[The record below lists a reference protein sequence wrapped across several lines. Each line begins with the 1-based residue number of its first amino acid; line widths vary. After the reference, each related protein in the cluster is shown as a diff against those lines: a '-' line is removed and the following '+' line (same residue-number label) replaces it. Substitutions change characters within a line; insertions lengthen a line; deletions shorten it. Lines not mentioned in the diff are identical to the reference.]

1 MICFLFC
8 SGSESCLIKRKRL
21 FFLEKSLLLQY
32 IEFCNSLRMS
42 IQEDFIMWD
51 KQIAI
56 DQVRTILLK
65 GKIFFGVGAI
75 NSFETIAA
83 ELKSEGIE
91 KFLIVTGK
99 NSYISSGAW
108 EIIEAVLHSKGLKF
122 SLFDG
127 VTPNPTVEQVDTAVE
142 MGRSIGAQAV
152 IGIGGGSAID
162 AAKSAAIMMKY
173 PQYKCADLYEYN
185 FTPAEALPVIA
196 VNLTH
201 GTGTECNRFAV
212 VSIPE
217 KNYKPAIAYDLI
229 YPRYAIDDP
238 ALMTGLSEAQTR
250 YVSIDAMNHVI
261 EAATSRSANALSI
274 QLASETIRLVSEYLP
289 LAEKDPKD
297 LKARYFL
304 AYAALIAGWAFDNG
318 LLHYTHALE
327 HPLSAVKPKLA
338 HGLGLA
344 MLLPAVVENIWPE
357 CGPLLAELFAP
368 FAPGLD
374 GSPKGAAKAAHAV
387 QKFLAAHGVT
397 EKLSDLGFTEDDV
410 PVLTELAMNTPSLG
424 GLLEQ
429 APTFA
434 DRVAINAIYLNSMNM
449 NP

>member
-1 MICFLFC
+1 
-8 SGSESCLIKRKRL
+8 
-21 FFLEKSLLLQY
+21 
-32 IEFCNSLRMS
+32 
-42 IQEDFIMWD
+42 MWD

-56 DQVRTILLK
+56 DQVRAISLR
-65 GKIFFGVGAI
+65 GKIYFGVGAI
-75 NSFETIAA
+75 TYIEEIIS
-83 ELKSEGIE
+83 ELQKEGVE
-91 KFLIVTGK
+91 KLLVVTGK
-99 NSYISSGAW
+99 NAYISCGAW
-108 EIIEAVLHSKGLKF
+108 EVIESVLLSKGVKF
-122 SLFDG
+122 AVYSG
-127 VTPNPTVEQVDTAVE
+127 VTPNPTAEQVDAAVQL
-142 MGRSIGAQAV
+142 GVSVGAQAV

-162 AAKSAAIMMKY
+162 AAKSAAVMLKY
-173 PQYKCADLYEYN
+173 PEKKCADLYEYT
-185 FTPAEALPVIA
+185 FTPTEALPIVA

-238 ALMTGLSEAQTR
+238 ALMTGLSLAQTR

-261 EAATSRSANALSI
+261 EAATSRSANPLSI
-274 QLASETIRLVSEYLP
+274 QLAAETIRLVTEYLP

-327 HPLSAVKPKLA
+327 HPLSAVKSDLA

-344 MLLPAVVENIWPE
+344 MLLPAVVENIWQE
-357 CGPLLAELFAP
+357 SGPVLAQLFAP

-374 GSPKGAAKAAHAV
+374 GSPKGAAKAVHAV
-387 QKFLAAHGVT
+387 QKFLVAHGVS

-424 GLLEQ
+424 GLLDQ
-429 APTFA
+429 APTYA
-434 DRVAINAIYLNSMNM
+434 DRVAVSAIYLNSMTM

>member
-1 MICFLFC
+1 
-8 SGSESCLIKRKRL
+8 
-21 FFLEKSLLLQY
+21 
-32 IEFCNSLRMS
+32 
-42 IQEDFIMWD
+42 MWD
-51 KQIAI
+51 KEIAI
-56 DQVRTILLK
+56 DQVRAITLK

-75 NSFETIAA
+75 TRIEEIVN
-83 ELKSEGIE
+83 ELKAEGVE
-91 KFLIVTGK
+91 SFLVVTGK
-99 NSYISSGAW
+99 NAYISSGAW
-108 EIIEAVLHSKGLKF
+108 EVIESVMLSKGVKF
-122 SLFDG
+122 AVYSG

-142 MGRSIGAQAV
+142 VGRSINASAV

-162 AAKSAAIMMKY
+162 AAKSAAIMLKY
-173 PQYKCADLYEYN
+173 PERKCADLYEYA
-185 FTPAEALPVIA
+185 FTPAEALPVVA

-217 KNYKPAIAYDLI
+217 KNYKPAIAYELI

-261 EAATSRSANALSI
+261 EAATSRSANSLSI
-274 QLASETIRLVSEYLP
+274 QLAAETIRLVTEYLP
-289 LAEKDPKD
+289 LAEKNPKD
-297 LKARYFL
+297 LRARYFL

-327 HPLSAVKPKLA
+327 HPLSAVQPKLA

-357 CGPLLAELFAP
+357 SGPILAQLFAP

-374 GSPKGAAKAAHAV
+374 GSPKGAAKGARAV
-387 QKFLAAHGVT
+387 QKFLVTHGVS
-397 EKLSDLGFTEDDV
+397 EKLSDLGFTEDDI
-410 PVLTELAMNTPSLG
+410 PVLTELAVTTPSLG

-434 DRVAINAIYLNSMNM
+434 DRVAINAIYLNSMTM

>member
-1 MICFLFC
+1 
-8 SGSESCLIKRKRL
+8 
-21 FFLEKSLLLQY
+21 
-32 IEFCNSLRMS
+32 
-42 IQEDFIMWD
+42 MWD
-51 KQIAI
+51 KEIAI
-56 DQVRTILLK
+56 DQVRAITLK

-75 NSFETIAA
+75 TRIEEIVN
-83 ELKSEGIE
+83 ELKAEGVE
-91 KFLIVTGK
+91 SFLVVTGK
-99 NSYISSGAW
+99 NAYISSGAW
-108 EIIEAVLHSKGLKF
+108 EVIESVMLSKGVKF
-122 SLFDG
+122 AVYSG
-127 VTPNPTVEQVDTAVE
+127 VTPNPTAEQVDTAVE
-142 MGRSIGAQAV
+142 VGRSINASAV

-162 AAKSAAIMMKY
+162 AAKSAAIMLKY
-173 PQYKCADLYEYN
+173 PERKCADLYEYA
-185 FTPAEALPVIA
+185 FTPAEALPVVA

-217 KNYKPAIAYDLI
+217 KNYKPAIAYELI

-261 EAATSRSANALSI
+261 EAATSRSANPLSI
-274 QLASETIRLVSEYLP
+274 QLAAETIRLVTEYLP

-327 HPLSAVKPKLA
+327 HPLSAVQPKLA

-357 CGPLLAELFAP
+357 SGPILAQLFAP

-374 GSPKGAAKAAHAV
+374 GSPKGAAKGARAV
-387 QKFLAAHGVT
+387 QKFLVTHGVS
-397 EKLSDLGFTEDDV
+397 EKLSDLGFTEDDI
-410 PVLTELAMNTPSLG
+410 PVLTELAVSTPSLG

-434 DRVAINAIYLNSMNM
+434 DRVAINAIYLNSMTM

>member
-1 MICFLFC
+1 
-8 SGSESCLIKRKRL
+8 
-21 FFLEKSLLLQY
+21 
-32 IEFCNSLRMS
+32 
-42 IQEDFIMWD
+42 MWD

-56 DQVRTILLK
+56 DQVRAISLR
-65 GKIFFGVGAI
+65 GKIYFGVGAI
-75 NSFETIAA
+75 TYIEEIIG
-83 ELKSEGIE
+83 ELQKEGVE
-91 KFLIVTGK
+91 KLLVVTGK
-99 NSYISSGAW
+99 NAYISCGAW
-108 EIIEAVLHSKGLKF
+108 EVIESVLLSKGVKF
-122 SLFDG
+122 AVYSG
-127 VTPNPTVEQVDTAVE
+127 VTPNPTAEQVDAAVQL
-142 MGRSIGAQAV
+142 GVSVGAQAV

-162 AAKSAAIMMKY
+162 AAKSAAVMLKY
-173 PQYKCADLYEYN
+173 PEKKCADLYEYT
-185 FTPAEALPVIA
+185 FTPTEALPIVA

-238 ALMTGLSEAQTR
+238 ALMTGLSLAQTR

-261 EAATSRSANALSI
+261 EAATSRSANTLSI
-274 QLASETIRLVSEYLP
+274 QLAAETIRLVTEYLP

-304 AYAALIAGWAFDNG
+304 AYAAMIAGWAFDNG

-327 HPLSAVKPKLA
+327 HPLSAVKSDLA

-344 MLLPAVVENIWPE
+344 MLLPAVVENIWQE
-357 CGPLLAELFAP
+357 SGPLLAQLFAP

-387 QKFLAAHGVT
+387 QKFLVAHGVS

-424 GLLEQ
+424 GLLDQ

-434 DRVAINAIYLNSMNM
+434 DRVAVSAIYLNSMTM

>member
-1 MICFLFC
+1 
-8 SGSESCLIKRKRL
+8 
-21 FFLEKSLLLQY
+21 
-32 IEFCNSLRMS
+32 
-42 IQEDFIMWD
+42 MWD

-56 DQVRTILLK
+56 DQVRAISLR
-65 GKIFFGVGAI
+65 GKIYFGVGAI
-75 NSFETIAA
+75 TYIEEIIS
-83 ELKSEGIE
+83 ELQKEGVE
-91 KFLIVTGK
+91 KLLVVTGK
-99 NSYISSGAW
+99 NAYISCGAW
-108 EIIEAVLHSKGLKF
+108 EVIESVLLSKGVKF
-122 SLFDG
+122 AVYSG
-127 VTPNPTVEQVDTAVE
+127 VTPNPTADQVDAAVQL
-142 MGRSIGAQAV
+142 GVSVGAQAV

-162 AAKSAAIMMKY
+162 AAKSAAVMLKY
-173 PQYKCADLYEYN
+173 PEKKCADLYEYT
-185 FTPAEALPVIA
+185 FTPTEALPIVA

-238 ALMTGLSEAQTR
+238 ALMTGLSLAQTR

-261 EAATSRSANALSI
+261 EAATSRSANTLSI
-274 QLASETIRLVSEYLP
+274 QLAAETIRLVTEYLP

-304 AYAALIAGWAFDNG
+304 AYAAMIAGWAFDNG

-327 HPLSAVKPKLA
+327 HPLSAVKSDLA

-344 MLLPAVVENIWPE
+344 MLLPAVVENIWQE
-357 CGPLLAELFAP
+357 SGPLLAQLFAP

-387 QKFLAAHGVT
+387 QKFLVAHGVS

-424 GLLEQ
+424 GLLDQ

-434 DRVAINAIYLNSMNM
+434 DRVAVSAIYLNSMTM

>member
-1 MICFLFC
+1 
-8 SGSESCLIKRKRL
+8 
-21 FFLEKSLLLQY
+21 
-32 IEFCNSLRMS
+32 
-42 IQEDFIMWD
+42 MWD

-56 DQVRTILLK
+56 DQVRAISLR
-65 GKIFFGVGAI
+65 GKIYFGVGAI
-75 NSFETIAA
+75 TYIEEIIS
-83 ELKSEGIE
+83 ELQKEGVE
-91 KFLIVTGK
+91 KLLVVTGK
-99 NSYISSGAW
+99 NAYISCGAW
-108 EIIEAVLHSKGLKF
+108 EVIESVLLSKGVKF
-122 SLFDG
+122 AVYSG
-127 VTPNPTVEQVDTAVE
+127 VTPNPTAEQVDTAVQL
-142 MGRSIGAQAV
+142 GVSVGAQAV

-162 AAKSAAIMMKY
+162 AAKSAAVMLKY
-173 PQYKCADLYEYN
+173 PEKKCADLYEYT
-185 FTPAEALPVIA
+185 FTPTEALPIVA

-238 ALMTGLSEAQTR
+238 ALMTGLSLAQTR

-261 EAATSRSANALSI
+261 EAATSRSANPLSI
-274 QLASETIRLVSEYLP
+274 QLAAETIRLVTEYLP

-327 HPLSAVKPKLA
+327 HPLSAVKSDLA

-344 MLLPAVVENIWPE
+344 MLLPAVVENIWQE
-357 CGPLLAELFAP
+357 SGPVLAQLFAP

-387 QKFLAAHGVT
+387 QKFLVAHGVS

-424 GLLEQ
+424 GLLDQ
-429 APTFA
+429 APTYA
-434 DRVAINAIYLNSMNM
+434 DRVAVSAIYLNSMTM

>member
-1 MICFLFC
+1 
-8 SGSESCLIKRKRL
+8 
-21 FFLEKSLLLQY
+21 
-32 IEFCNSLRMS
+32 
-42 IQEDFIMWD
+42 MWD

-56 DQVRTILLK
+56 DQVRAISLR
-65 GKIFFGVGAI
+65 GKIYFGVGAI
-75 NSFETIAA
+75 TYIEEIIG
-83 ELKSEGIE
+83 ELQKEGVE
-91 KFLIVTGK
+91 KLLVVTGK
-99 NSYISSGAW
+99 NAYISCGAW
-108 EIIEAVLHSKGLKF
+108 EIIESALLSKGVKF
-122 SLFDG
+122 AVYSG
-127 VTPNPTVEQVDTAVE
+127 VTPNPTAAQVDAAVQL
-142 MGRSIGAQAV
+142 GVSVGAQAV

-162 AAKSAAIMMKY
+162 AAKSAAVMLKY
-173 PQYKCADLYEYN
+173 PDKKCADLYEYT
-185 FTPAEALPVIA
+185 FTPTEALPIVA

-238 ALMTGLSEAQTR
+238 ALMTGLSLAQTR

-261 EAATSRSANALSI
+261 EAATSRSANTLSI
-274 QLASETIRLVSEYLP
+274 QLAAETIRLVTEYLP

-304 AYAALIAGWAFDNG
+304 AYAAMIAGWAFDNG

-327 HPLSAVKPKLA
+327 HPLSAVKSDLA

-344 MLLPAVVENIWPE
+344 MLLPAVVENIWQE
-357 CGPLLAELFAP
+357 SGPLLAQLFAP

-387 QKFLAAHGVT
+387 QKFLVAHGVS

-424 GLLEQ
+424 GLLDQ

-434 DRVAINAIYLNSMNM
+434 DRVAISAIYLNSMTM

>member
-1 MICFLFC
+1 
-8 SGSESCLIKRKRL
+8 
-21 FFLEKSLLLQY
+21 
-32 IEFCNSLRMS
+32 
-42 IQEDFIMWD
+42 MWD

-56 DQVRTILLK
+56 DQVRAISLR
-65 GKIFFGVGAI
+65 GKIYFGVGAI
-75 NSFETIAA
+75 TYIEEIIS
-83 ELKSEGIE
+83 ELQKEGVE
-91 KFLIVTGK
+91 KLLVVTGK
-99 NSYISSGAW
+99 NAYISCGAW
-108 EIIEAVLHSKGLKF
+108 EVIESVLLSKGVKF
-122 SLFDG
+122 AVYSG
-127 VTPNPTVEQVDTAVE
+127 VTPNPTADQVDAAVQL
-142 MGRSIGAQAV
+142 GVSVGAQAV

-162 AAKSAAIMMKY
+162 AAKSAAVMLKY
-173 PQYKCADLYEYN
+173 PEKKCADLYEYT
-185 FTPAEALPVIA
+185 FTPTEALPIVA

-238 ALMTGLSEAQTR
+238 ALMTGLSLAQTR

-261 EAATSRSANALSI
+261 EAATSRSANTLSI
-274 QLASETIRLVSEYLP
+274 QLAAETIRLVTEYLP

-327 HPLSAVKPKLA
+327 HPLSAVKSDLA

-344 MLLPAVVENIWPE
+344 MLLPAVVENIWQE
-357 CGPLLAELFAP
+357 SGPVLAQLFAP

-387 QKFLAAHGVT
+387 QKFLVAHGVS

-424 GLLEQ
+424 GLLDQ
-429 APTFA
+429 APTYA
-434 DRVAINAIYLNSMNM
+434 DRVAVSAIYLNSMTM

>member
-1 MICFLFC
+1 
-8 SGSESCLIKRKRL
+8 
-21 FFLEKSLLLQY
+21 
-32 IEFCNSLRMS
+32 
-42 IQEDFIMWD
+42 MWD
-51 KQIAI
+51 KEIAI
-56 DQVRTILLK
+56 DQVRAITLK

-75 NSFETIAA
+75 TRIEEIVN
-83 ELKSEGIE
+83 ELKAEGVE
-91 KFLIVTGK
+91 SFLVVTGK
-99 NSYISSGAW
+99 NAYISSGAW
-108 EIIEAVLHSKGLKF
+108 EVIESVMLSKGVKF
-122 SLFDG
+122 AVYSG
-127 VTPNPTVEQVDTAVE
+127 VTPNPTAEQVDTAVE
-142 MGRSIGAQAV
+142 VGRSINASAV

-162 AAKSAAIMMKY
+162 AAKSAAVMLKY
-173 PQYKCADLYEYN
+173 PERKCADLYEYA
-185 FTPAEALPVIA
+185 FTPAEALPVVA

-217 KNYKPAIAYDLI
+217 KNYKPAIAYELI

-261 EAATSRSANALSI
+261 EAATSRSANPLSI
-274 QLASETIRLVSEYLP
+274 QLAAETIRLVTEYLP
-289 LAEKDPKD
+289 LAEKNPKD
-297 LKARYFL
+297 LRARYFL
-304 AYAALIAGWAFDNG
+304 AYAAMIAGWAFDNG

-327 HPLSAVKPKLA
+327 HPLSAVQPKLA

-357 CGPLLAELFAP
+357 SGPILAQLFAP

-374 GSPKGAAKAAHAV
+374 GSPKGAAKGARAV
-387 QKFLAAHGVT
+387 QKFLVTHGVS
-397 EKLSDLGFTEDDV
+397 EKLSDLGFTEDDI
-410 PVLTELAMNTPSLG
+410 PVLTELAVTTPSLG

-434 DRVAINAIYLNSMNM
+434 DRVAINAIYLNSMTM

>member
-1 MICFLFC
+1 
-8 SGSESCLIKRKRL
+8 
-21 FFLEKSLLLQY
+21 
-32 IEFCNSLRMS
+32 
-42 IQEDFIMWD
+42 MWD
-51 KQIAI
+51 KQIDI
-56 DQVRTILLK
+56 TQVRAITFK

-75 NSFETIAA
+75 NSFETIAD
-83 ELKSEGIE
+83 ELKNQGIE
-91 KFLIVTGK
+91 RFLIVTGK
-99 NSYISSGAW
+99 NAYISSGAW
-108 EIIEAVLHSKGLKF
+108 EVIESVLLSKGLKF
-122 SLFDG
+122 TLYDG
-127 VTPNPTVEQVDTAVE
+127 VMPNPTVEQVDTAVA
-142 MGRSIGAQAV
+142 MGRSIDAQAV

-173 PQYKCADLYEYN
+173 PELKCTDLYEYK
-185 FTPAEALPVIA
+185 FTPEAALPVIA

-212 VSIPE
+212 VSVPE

-238 ALMTGLSEAQTR
+238 ALMTGLSESQTR

-274 QLASETIRLVSEYLP
+274 QLASETIRLVTEYLP

>member
-1 MICFLFC
+1 
-8 SGSESCLIKRKRL
+8 
-21 FFLEKSLLLQY
+21 
-32 IEFCNSLRMS
+32 
-42 IQEDFIMWD
+42 MWD
-51 KQIAI
+51 KEIAI
-56 DQVRTILLK
+56 DQVRAITLK

-75 NSFETIAA
+75 TRIEEIVN
-83 ELKSEGIE
+83 ELKAEGVE
-91 KFLIVTGK
+91 SFLVVTGK
-99 NSYISSGAW
+99 NAYISSGAW
-108 EIIEAVLHSKGLKF
+108 EVIESVMLSKGVKF
-122 SLFDG
+122 AVYSG
-127 VTPNPTVEQVDTAVE
+127 VTPNPTAEQVDTAVE
-142 MGRSIGAQAV
+142 VGRSINASAV

-162 AAKSAAIMMKY
+162 AAKSAAIMLKY
-173 PQYKCADLYEYN
+173 PERKCADLYEYA
-185 FTPAEALPVIA
+185 FTPAEALPVVA

-217 KNYKPAIAYDLI
+217 KNYKPAIAYELI

-261 EAATSRSANALSI
+261 EAATSRSANPLSI
-274 QLASETIRLVSEYLP
+274 QLAAETIRLVTEYLP
-289 LAEKDPKD
+289 LAEKNPKD
-297 LKARYFL
+297 LRARYFL

-327 HPLSAVKPKLA
+327 HPLSAVQPKLA

-357 CGPLLAELFAP
+357 SGPILAQLFAP

-374 GSPKGAAKAAHAV
+374 GSPKGAAKGARAV
-387 QKFLAAHGVT
+387 QKFLVTHGVS
-397 EKLSDLGFTEDDV
+397 EKLSDLGFTEDDI
-410 PVLTELAMNTPSLG
+410 PVLTELAVTTPSLG

-434 DRVAINAIYLNSMNM
+434 DRVAINAIYLNSMTM

>member
-1 MICFLFC
+1 
-8 SGSESCLIKRKRL
+8 
-21 FFLEKSLLLQY
+21 
-32 IEFCNSLRMS
+32 
-42 IQEDFIMWD
+42 MWD
-51 KQIAI
+51 REIAVNE
-56 DQVRTILLK
+56 VRTIAFR

-75 NSFETIAA
+75 TRIEEIVDEF
-83 ELKSEGIE
+83 KKEGIE
-91 KFLIVTGK
+91 RFLVVTGK
-99 NSYISSGAW
+99 NAYISSGAW
-108 EIIEAVLHSKGLKF
+108 EVVESCFLAKGVKFAVYSE
-122 SLFDG
+122 
-127 VTPNPTVEQVDTAVE
+127 VTPNPTDAQVDAAVKVA
-142 MGRSIGAQAV
+142 RSIDAQAV

-162 AAKSAAIMMKY
+162 AAKSAAIMAKY
-173 PQYKCADLYEYN
+173 PEESCAGLYEYT
-185 FTPAEALPVIA
+185 FTPTEALPVVAI
-196 VNLTH
+196 NLTH

-217 KNYKPAIAYDLI
+217 KNYKPAIAYDII
-229 YPRYAIDDP
+229 YPRFAIDDP

-250 YVSIDAMNHVI
+250 FVSIDAMNHVI
-261 EAATSRSANALSI
+261 EAATSRSANPLSI
-274 QLASETIRLVSEYLP
+274 QLAAETIRLVTEYLP
-289 LAEKDPKD
+289 LAEKDPRD
-297 LKARYFL
+297 LRARYFL

-327 HPLSAVKPKLA
+327 HPLSAVRPNLA

-357 CGPLLAELFAP
+357 SGPVLAQLFAP

-387 QKFLAAHGVT
+387 QKFLVSHGVS

-410 PVLTELAMNTPSLG
+410 PTLTELAMTTPSLG
-424 GLLEQ
+424 GLLDQ

-434 DRVAINAIYLNSMNM
+434 DRVAINANYLNSMTM

>member
-1 MICFLFC
+1 M
-8 SGSESCLIKRKRL
+8 EKR
-21 FFLEKSLLLQY
+21 EKSPLIFLKITL
-32 IEFCNSLRMS
+32 FSS
-42 IQEDFIMWD
+42 ILSVRKYTPPKNKGESIMWD
-51 KQIAI
+51 KQIDI
-56 DQVRTILLK
+56 TQVRAITFK

-75 NSFETIAA
+75 NSFETIAD
-83 ELKSEGIE
+83 ELKNQGIE
-91 KFLIVTGK
+91 RFLIVTGK
-99 NSYISSGAW
+99 NAYISSGAW
-108 EIIEAVLHSKGLKF
+108 EVMESVLLSKGLKF
-122 SLFDG
+122 TLYDG
-127 VTPNPTVEQVDTAVE
+127 VMPNPTVEQVDTAVA
-142 MGRSIGAQAV
+142 MGRSIDAQAV

-173 PQYKCADLYEYN
+173 PERKCTDLYEYK
-185 FTPAEALPVIA
+185 FTPEAALPVIA

-212 VSIPE
+212 VSVPE

-238 ALMTGLSEAQTR
+238 ALMTGLSESQTR

-274 QLASETIRLVSEYLP
+274 QLASETIRLVTEYLP
-289 LAEKDPKD
+289 LAEKDSKD
-297 LKARYFL
+297 LRARYFL

-344 MLLPAVVENIWPE
+344 MLLPAVVENIWGE

-374 GSPKGAAKAAHAV
+374 GSPKGAAKAGHAV

>member
-1 MICFLFC
+1 MKNFTYYVPTMVHFGTNQLKNLTKLAQ
-8 SGSESCLIKRKRL
+8 SGKNVLLVYGGGSIKRSGLYDRVVASL
-21 FFLEKSLLLQY
+21 QEAGIDFLEMGGVEPNPKLSMVR
-32 IEFCNSLRMS
+32 EG
-42 IQEDFIMWD
+42 
-51 KQIAI
+51 IALC
-56 DQVRTILLK
+56 RK
-65 GKIFFGVGAI
+65 
-75 NSFETIAA
+75 
-83 ELKSEGIE
+83 EGIE
-91 KFLIVTGK
+91 MIL
-99 NSYISSGAW
+99 
-108 EIIEAVLHSKGLKF
+108 AV
-122 SLFDG
+122 
-127 VTPNPTVEQVDTAVE
+127 
-142 MGRSIGAQAV
+142 
-152 IGIGGGSAID
+152 GGGSAID
-162 AAKSAAIMMKY
+162 AAKSAAVMLKY
-173 PQYKCADLYEYN
+173 PEKKCADLYEYT
-185 FTPAEALPVIA
+185 FTPTEALPIVA

-238 ALMTGLSEAQTR
+238 ALMTGLSLAQTR

-261 EAATSRSANALSI
+261 EAATSRSANTLSI
-274 QLASETIRLVSEYLP
+274 QLAAETIRLVTEYLP

-304 AYAALIAGWAFDNG
+304 AYAAMIAGWAFDNG

-327 HPLSAVKPKLA
+327 HPLSAVKSDLA

-344 MLLPAVVENIWPE
+344 MLLPAVVENIWQE
-357 CGPLLAELFAP
+357 SGPLLAQLFAP

-387 QKFLAAHGVT
+387 QKFLVAHGVS

-424 GLLEQ
+424 GLLDQ
-429 APTFA
+429 APTYA
-434 DRVAINAIYLNSMNM
+434 DRVAVSAIYLNSMTM

>member
-1 MICFLFC
+1 
-8 SGSESCLIKRKRL
+8 
-21 FFLEKSLLLQY
+21 
-32 IEFCNSLRMS
+32 
-42 IQEDFIMWD
+42 MWD

-56 DQVRTILLK
+56 DQVRAISLR
-65 GKIFFGVGAI
+65 GKIYFGVGAI
-75 NSFETIAA
+75 SYIEEIIG
-83 ELKSEGIE
+83 ELQKEGVE
-91 KFLIVTGK
+91 KLLVVTGK
-99 NSYISSGAW
+99 NAYISCGAW
-108 EIIEAVLHSKGLKF
+108 EVIESVLLSKGVKF
-122 SLFDG
+122 AVYSG
-127 VTPNPTVEQVDTAVE
+127 VTPNPTAAQVDAAVQL
-142 MGRSIGAQAV
+142 GVSVGAQAV
-152 IGIGGGSAID
+152 IGIGGGSAIG
-162 AAKSAAIMMKY
+162 AAKSAAVMLKY
-173 PQYKCADLYEYN
+173 PEKKCADLYEYT
-185 FTPAEALPVIA
+185 FTPTEALPIVA

-238 ALMTGLSEAQTR
+238 ALMTGLSLAQTR

-261 EAATSRSANALSI
+261 EAATSRSANTLSI
-274 QLASETIRLVSEYLP
+274 QLAAETIRLVTEYLP

-304 AYAALIAGWAFDNG
+304 AYAAMIAGWAFDNG

-327 HPLSAVKPKLA
+327 HPLSAVKSDLA

-344 MLLPAVVENIWPE
+344 MLLPAVVENIWQE
-357 CGPLLAELFAP
+357 SGPLLAQLFAP

-387 QKFLAAHGVT
+387 QKFLVAHGVS

-424 GLLEQ
+424 GLLDQ

-434 DRVAINAIYLNSMNM
+434 DRVAISAIYLNSMTM

>member
-1 MICFLFC
+1 
-8 SGSESCLIKRKRL
+8 
-21 FFLEKSLLLQY
+21 
-32 IEFCNSLRMS
+32 
-42 IQEDFIMWD
+42 MWD

-56 DQVRTILLK
+56 DQVRAISLR
-65 GKIFFGVGAI
+65 GKIYFGVGAI
-75 NSFETIAA
+75 TYIEEIIG
-83 ELKSEGIE
+83 ELQKEGVE
-91 KFLIVTGK
+91 KLLVVTGK
-99 NSYISSGAW
+99 NAYISCGAW
-108 EIIEAVLHSKGLKF
+108 EVIESVLLSKGVKF
-122 SLFDG
+122 AVYSG
-127 VTPNPTVEQVDTAVE
+127 VTPNPTAEQVDAAVQL
-142 MGRSIGAQAV
+142 GVSVGAQAV

-162 AAKSAAIMMKY
+162 AAKSAAVMLKY
-173 PQYKCADLYEYN
+173 PEKKCADLYEYT
-185 FTPAEALPVIA
+185 FTPTEALPIVA

-238 ALMTGLSEAQTR
+238 ALMTGLSLAQTR

-261 EAATSRSANALSI
+261 EAATSRSANPLSI
-274 QLASETIRLVSEYLP
+274 QLAAETIRLVTEYLP

-327 HPLSAVKPKLA
+327 HPLSAVKSDLA

-344 MLLPAVVENIWPE
+344 MLLPAVVENIWQE
-357 CGPLLAELFAP
+357 SGPVLAQLFAP

-387 QKFLAAHGVT
+387 QKFLVAHGVS

-424 GLLEQ
+424 GLLDQ
-429 APTFA
+429 APTYA
-434 DRVAINAIYLNSMNM
+434 DRVAVSAIYLNSMTM

>member
-1 MICFLFC
+1 
-8 SGSESCLIKRKRL
+8 
-21 FFLEKSLLLQY
+21 
-32 IEFCNSLRMS
+32 
-42 IQEDFIMWD
+42 MWD

-56 DQVRTILLK
+56 DQVRAISLR
-65 GKIFFGVGAI
+65 GKIYFGVGAI
-75 NSFETIAA
+75 SYIEEIIG
-83 ELKSEGIE
+83 ELQKEGVE
-91 KFLIVTGK
+91 KLLVVTGK
-99 NSYISSGAW
+99 NAYISCGAW
-108 EIIEAVLHSKGLKF
+108 EVIESVLLSKGVKF
-122 SLFDG
+122 AVYSG
-127 VTPNPTVEQVDTAVE
+127 VTPNPTAAQVDAAVQL
-142 MGRSIGAQAV
+142 GVSVGAQAV

-162 AAKSAAIMMKY
+162 AAKSAAVMLKY
-173 PQYKCADLYEYN
+173 PDKKCADLYEYT
-185 FTPAEALPVIA
+185 FTPTEALPIVA

-238 ALMTGLSEAQTR
+238 ALMTGLSLAQTR

-261 EAATSRSANALSI
+261 EAATSRSANTLSI
-274 QLASETIRLVSEYLP
+274 QLAAETIRLVTEYLP

-304 AYAALIAGWAFDNG
+304 AYAAMIAGWAFDNG

-327 HPLSAVKPKLA
+327 HPLSAVKSDLA

-344 MLLPAVVENIWPE
+344 MLLPAVVENIWQE
-357 CGPLLAELFAP
+357 SGPLLAQLFAP

-374 GSPKGAAKAAHAV
+374 GSPQGAAKAAHAV
-387 QKFLAAHGVT
+387 QKFLVAHGVS

-424 GLLEQ
+424 GLLDQ
-429 APTFA
+429 APTYA
-434 DRVAINAIYLNSMNM
+434 DRVAVSAIYLNSMTM

>member
-1 MICFLFC
+1 
-8 SGSESCLIKRKRL
+8 
-21 FFLEKSLLLQY
+21 
-32 IEFCNSLRMS
+32 
-42 IQEDFIMWD
+42 MWD

-56 DQVRTILLK
+56 DQVRAISLR
-65 GKIFFGVGAI
+65 GKIYFGVGAI
-75 NSFETIAA
+75 TYIEEIIG
-83 ELKSEGIE
+83 ELQKEGVE
-91 KFLIVTGK
+91 KLLVVTGK
-99 NSYISSGAW
+99 NAYISCGAW
-108 EIIEAVLHSKGLKF
+108 EVIESVLLSKGVKF
-122 SLFDG
+122 AVYSG
-127 VTPNPTVEQVDTAVE
+127 VTPNPTAAQVDAAVQL
-142 MGRSIGAQAV
+142 GVSVGAQAV

-162 AAKSAAIMMKY
+162 AAKSAAVMLKY
-173 PQYKCADLYEYN
+173 PEKKCADLYEYT
-185 FTPAEALPVIA
+185 FTPTEALPIVA

-238 ALMTGLSEAQTR
+238 ALMTGLSLAQTR

-261 EAATSRSANALSI
+261 EAATSRSANTLSI
-274 QLASETIRLVSEYLP
+274 QLAAETIRLVTEYLP

-304 AYAALIAGWAFDNG
+304 AYAAMIAGWAFDNG

-327 HPLSAVKPKLA
+327 HPLSAVKSDLA

-344 MLLPAVVENIWPE
+344 MLLPAVVENIWQE
-357 CGPLLAELFAP
+357 SGPLLAQLFAP

-387 QKFLAAHGVT
+387 QKFLVAHGVS

-424 GLLEQ
+424 GLLDQ
-429 APTFA
+429 APTYA
-434 DRVAINAIYLNSMNM
+434 DRVAVSAIYLNSMTM

>member
-1 MICFLFC
+1 
-8 SGSESCLIKRKRL
+8 
-21 FFLEKSLLLQY
+21 
-32 IEFCNSLRMS
+32 
-42 IQEDFIMWD
+42 MWD

-56 DQVRTILLK
+56 DQVRAISLR
-65 GKIFFGVGAI
+65 GKIYFGVGAI
-75 NSFETIAA
+75 TYIEEIIG
-83 ELKSEGIE
+83 ELQKEGVE
-91 KFLIVTGK
+91 KLLVVTGK
-99 NSYISSGAW
+99 NAYISCGAW
-108 EIIEAVLHSKGLKF
+108 EVIESALLSRGVKFAVYS
-122 SLFDG
+122 G
-127 VTPNPTVEQVDTAVE
+127 VTPNPTAEQVDAAVQL
-142 MGRSIGAQAV
+142 GVSVGAQAV

-162 AAKSAAIMMKY
+162 AAKSAAVMLKY
-173 PQYKCADLYEYN
+173 PEKKCADLYEYT
-185 FTPAEALPVIA
+185 FTPTEALPIVA

-238 ALMTGLSEAQTR
+238 ALMTGLSLAQTR

-261 EAATSRSANALSI
+261 EAATSRSANTLSI
-274 QLASETIRLVSEYLP
+274 QLAAETIRLVTEYLP

-304 AYAALIAGWAFDNG
+304 AYAAMIAGWAFDNG

-327 HPLSAVKPKLA
+327 HPLSAVKSDLA

-344 MLLPAVVENIWPE
+344 MLLPAVVENIWQE
-357 CGPLLAELFAP
+357 SGPLLAQLFAP

-387 QKFLAAHGVT
+387 QKFLVAHGVS

-424 GLLEQ
+424 GLLDQ

-434 DRVAINAIYLNSMNM
+434 DRVAVSAIYLNSMTM

>member
-1 MICFLFC
+1 
-8 SGSESCLIKRKRL
+8 
-21 FFLEKSLLLQY
+21 
-32 IEFCNSLRMS
+32 
-42 IQEDFIMWD
+42 MWD

-56 DQVRTILLK
+56 DQVRAISLR
-65 GKIFFGVGAI
+65 GKIYFGVGAI
-75 NSFETIAA
+75 SYIEEIIG
-83 ELKSEGIE
+83 ELQKEGVE
-91 KFLIVTGK
+91 KLLVVTGK
-99 NSYISSGAW
+99 NAYISCGAW
-108 EIIEAVLHSKGLKF
+108 EVIESVLLSKGVKF
-122 SLFDG
+122 AVYSG
-127 VTPNPTVEQVDTAVE
+127 VTPNPTAAQVDAAVQL
-142 MGRSIGAQAV
+142 GVSVGAQAV

-162 AAKSAAIMMKY
+162 AAKSAAVMLKY
-173 PQYKCADLYEYN
+173 PDKKCADLYEYT
-185 FTPAEALPVIA
+185 FTPTEALPIVA

-238 ALMTGLSEAQTR
+238 ALMTGLSLAQTR

-261 EAATSRSANALSI
+261 EAATSRSANTLSI
-274 QLASETIRLVSEYLP
+274 QLAAETIRLVTEYLP

-304 AYAALIAGWAFDNG
+304 AYAAMIAGWAFDNG

-327 HPLSAVKPKLA
+327 HPLSAVKSDLA

-344 MLLPAVVENIWPE
+344 MLLPAVVENIWQE
-357 CGPLLAELFAP
+357 SGPLLAQLFAP

-387 QKFLAAHGVT
+387 QKFLVAHGVS

-424 GLLEQ
+424 GLLDQ

-434 DRVAINAIYLNSMNM
+434 DRVAVSAIYLNSMTM

>member
-1 MICFLFC
+1 MDQPKLKENLF
-8 SGSESCLIKRKRL
+8 
-21 FFLEKSLLLQY
+21 
-32 IEFCNSLRMS
+32 
-42 IQEDFIMWD
+42 MWD

-56 DQVRTILLK
+56 DQVKAITLK
-65 GKIFFGVGAI
+65 GKIFFGVGAV
-75 NSFETIAA
+75 NAFDTIAD
-83 ELKSEGIE
+83 ELKNEGIE
-91 KFLIVTGK
+91 RFLIVTGK

-108 EIIEAVLHSKGLKF
+108 SVIESALLSKGLKF
-122 SLFDG
+122 SLYDG
-127 VTPNPTVEQVDTAVE
+127 VMPNPTAEQVDTAVA
-142 MGRSIGAQAV
+142 MGRSIDAQAV

-162 AAKSAAIMMKY
+162 AAKSAAIMAKY
-173 PQYKCADLYEYN
+173 PQYTCSHLYEYK
-185 FTPAEALPVIA
+185 FTPTEALPVVA

-229 YPRYAIDDP
+229 YPRFAIDDP

-250 YVSIDAMNHVI
+250 FVSIDAMNHVI
-261 EAATSRSANALSI
+261 EAATSCSANPLSI
-274 QLASETIRLVSEYLP
+274 QLAAETIRLVTEYLP
-289 LAEKDPKD
+289 LAEKDPRD

-304 AYAALIAGWAFDNG
+304 AYAAMIAGWAFDNG

-327 HPLSAVKPKLA
+327 HPLSAVRPNLA

-344 MLLPAVVENIWPE
+344 MLLPAVIENIWPE
-357 CGPLLAELFAP
+357 SGPVLAQLFEP

>member
-1 MICFLFC
+1 
-8 SGSESCLIKRKRL
+8 
-21 FFLEKSLLLQY
+21 
-32 IEFCNSLRMS
+32 
-42 IQEDFIMWD
+42 MWD

-56 DQVRTILLK
+56 DQVRAISLR
-65 GKIFFGVGAI
+65 GKIYFGVGAI
-75 NSFETIAA
+75 SYIEEIIG
-83 ELKSEGIE
+83 ELQKEGVE
-91 KFLIVTGK
+91 KLLVVTGK
-99 NSYISSGAW
+99 NAYISCGAW
-108 EIIEAVLHSKGLKF
+108 EVIESVLLSKGVKF
-122 SLFDG
+122 AVYSG
-127 VTPNPTVEQVDTAVE
+127 VTPNPTAAQVDAAVQL
-142 MGRSIGAQAV
+142 GVSVGAQAV

-162 AAKSAAIMMKY
+162 AAKSAAVMLKY
-173 PQYKCADLYEYN
+173 PDKKCADLYEYT
-185 FTPAEALPVIA
+185 FTPTEALPIVA

-238 ALMTGLSEAQTR
+238 ALMTGLSLAQTR

-274 QLASETIRLVSEYLP
+274 QLASETIRLVTEYLP

-304 AYAALIAGWAFDNG
+304 AYAAMIAGWAFDNG

-327 HPLSAVKPKLA
+327 HPLSAVKSDLA

-344 MLLPAVVENIWPE
+344 MLLPAVVENIWQE
-357 CGPLLAELFAP
+357 SGPLLAQLFAP

-387 QKFLAAHGVT
+387 QKFLVAHGVS

-424 GLLEQ
+424 GLLDQ
-429 APTFA
+429 APTYA
-434 DRVAINAIYLNSMNM
+434 DRVAVSAIYLNSMTM

>member
-1 MICFLFC
+1 
-8 SGSESCLIKRKRL
+8 
-21 FFLEKSLLLQY
+21 
-32 IEFCNSLRMS
+32 
-42 IQEDFIMWD
+42 MWD

-56 DQVRTILLK
+56 DQVRAISLR
-65 GKIFFGVGAI
+65 GKIYFGVGAI
-75 NSFETIAA
+75 TYIEEIIG
-83 ELKSEGIE
+83 ELQKEGVE
-91 KFLIVTGK
+91 KLLVVTGK
-99 NSYISSGAW
+99 NAYISCGAW
-108 EIIEAVLHSKGLKF
+108 EVIESVLLSKGVKF
-122 SLFDG
+122 AVYSG
-127 VTPNPTVEQVDTAVE
+127 VTPNPTAAQVDAAVQL
-142 MGRSIGAQAV
+142 GVSVGAQAV

-162 AAKSAAIMMKY
+162 AAKSAAVMLKY
-173 PQYKCADLYEYN
+173 PEKKCADLYEYT
-185 FTPAEALPVIA
+185 FTPTEALPIVA

-238 ALMTGLSEAQTR
+238 ALMTGLSLAQTR

-261 EAATSRSANALSI
+261 EAATSRSANTLSI
-274 QLASETIRLVSEYLP
+274 QLAAETIRLVTEYLP

-304 AYAALIAGWAFDNG
+304 AYAAMIAGWAFDNG

-327 HPLSAVKPKLA
+327 HPLSAVKSDLA

-344 MLLPAVVENIWPE
+344 MLLPAVVENIWQE
-357 CGPLLAELFAP
+357 SGPLLAQLFAP

-387 QKFLAAHGVT
+387 QKFLVAHGVS

-424 GLLEQ
+424 GLLDQ

-434 DRVAINAIYLNSMNM
+434 DRVAVSAIYLNSMTM

>member
-1 MICFLFC
+1 
-8 SGSESCLIKRKRL
+8 
-21 FFLEKSLLLQY
+21 
-32 IEFCNSLRMS
+32 
-42 IQEDFIMWD
+42 MWD

-56 DQVRTILLK
+56 DQVRAISLR
-65 GKIFFGVGAI
+65 GKIYFGVGAI
-75 NSFETIAA
+75 TYIEEIIG
-83 ELKSEGIE
+83 ELQKEGVE
-91 KFLIVTGK
+91 KLLVVTGK
-99 NSYISSGAW
+99 NAYISCGAW
-108 EIIEAVLHSKGLKF
+108 EVIESVLLSKGVKF
-122 SLFDG
+122 AVYSG
-127 VTPNPTVEQVDTAVE
+127 VTPNPTAAQVDAAVQL
-142 MGRSIGAQAV
+142 GVSVGAQAV

-162 AAKSAAIMMKY
+162 AAKSAAVMLKY
-173 PQYKCADLYEYN
+173 PDKKCADLYEYT
-185 FTPAEALPVIA
+185 FTPTEALPIVA

-238 ALMTGLSEAQTR
+238 ALMTGLSLAQTR

-261 EAATSRSANALSI
+261 EAATSRSANTLSI
-274 QLASETIRLVSEYLP
+274 QLAAETIRLVTEYLP

-304 AYAALIAGWAFDNG
+304 AYAAMIAGWAFDNG

-327 HPLSAVKPKLA
+327 HPLSAVKSDLA

-344 MLLPAVVENIWPE
+344 MLLPAVVENIWQE
-357 CGPLLAELFAP
+357 SGPLLAQLFAP

-387 QKFLAAHGVT
+387 QKFLVAHGVS

-424 GLLEQ
+424 GLLDQ

-434 DRVAINAIYLNSMNM
+434 DRVAVSAIYLNSMTM

>member
-1 MICFLFC
+1 
-8 SGSESCLIKRKRL
+8 
-21 FFLEKSLLLQY
+21 
-32 IEFCNSLRMS
+32 
-42 IQEDFIMWD
+42 MWD

-56 DQVRTILLK
+56 DQVRAISLR
-65 GKIFFGVGAI
+65 GKIYFGVGAI
-75 NSFETIAA
+75 SYIEEIIG
-83 ELKSEGIE
+83 ELQKEGVE
-91 KFLIVTGK
+91 KLLVVTGK
-99 NSYISSGAW
+99 NAYISCGAW
-108 EIIEAVLHSKGLKF
+108 EVIESVLLSKGVKF
-122 SLFDG
+122 AVYSG
-127 VTPNPTVEQVDTAVE
+127 VTPNPTAAQVDAAVQL
-142 MGRSIGAQAV
+142 GVSVGAQAV

-162 AAKSAAIMMKY
+162 AAKSAAVMLKY
-173 PQYKCADLYEYN
+173 PDKKCADLYEYT
-185 FTPAEALPVIA
+185 FTPTEALPIVA

-238 ALMTGLSEAQTR
+238 ALMTGLSLAQTR

-261 EAATSRSANALSI
+261 EAATSRSANTLSI
-274 QLASETIRLVSEYLP
+274 QLAAETIRLVTEYLP

-304 AYAALIAGWAFDNG
+304 AYAAMIAGWAFDNG

-327 HPLSAVKPKLA
+327 HPLSAVKSDLA

-344 MLLPAVVENIWPE
+344 MLLPAVVENIWQE
-357 CGPLLAELFAP
+357 SGPVLARLFEP

-387 QKFLAAHGVT
+387 QKFLVAHGVS

-424 GLLEQ
+424 GLLDQ
-429 APTFA
+429 APTYA
-434 DRVAINAIYLNSMNM
+434 DRVAVSAIYLNSMTM

>member
-1 MICFLFC
+1 
-8 SGSESCLIKRKRL
+8 
-21 FFLEKSLLLQY
+21 
-32 IEFCNSLRMS
+32 
-42 IQEDFIMWD
+42 MWD

-56 DQVRTILLK
+56 DQVRAISLR
-65 GKIFFGVGAI
+65 GKIYFGVGAI
-75 NSFETIAA
+75 TYIEEIIG
-83 ELKSEGIE
+83 ELQKEGVE
-91 KFLIVTGK
+91 KLLVVTGK
-99 NSYISSGAW
+99 NAYISCGAW
-108 EIIEAVLHSKGLKF
+108 EVIESVLLSKGVKF
-122 SLFDG
+122 AVYSG
-127 VTPNPTVEQVDTAVE
+127 VTPNPTAAQVDAAVQL
-142 MGRSIGAQAV
+142 GVSVGAQAV

-162 AAKSAAIMMKY
+162 AAKSAAVMLKY
-173 PQYKCADLYEYN
+173 PEKKCADLYEYT
-185 FTPAEALPVIA
+185 FTPTEALPIVA

-238 ALMTGLSEAQTR
+238 ALMTGLSLAQTR
-250 YVSIDAMNHVI
+250 YVSIDAMNQVI
-261 EAATSRSANALSI
+261 EAATSRSANTLSI
-274 QLASETIRLVSEYLP
+274 QLAAETIRLVTEYLP

-304 AYAALIAGWAFDNG
+304 AYAAMIAGWAFDNG

-327 HPLSAVKPKLA
+327 HPLSAVKSDLA

-344 MLLPAVVENIWPE
+344 MLLPAVVENIWQE
-357 CGPLLAELFAP
+357 SGPLLAQLFAP

-387 QKFLAAHGVT
+387 QKFLVAHGVS

-424 GLLEQ
+424 GLLDQ

-434 DRVAINAIYLNSMNM
+434 DRVAVSAIYLNSMTM

>member
-1 MICFLFC
+1 
-8 SGSESCLIKRKRL
+8 
-21 FFLEKSLLLQY
+21 
-32 IEFCNSLRMS
+32 
-42 IQEDFIMWD
+42 MWD

-56 DQVRTILLK
+56 DQVRAISLR
-65 GKIFFGVGAI
+65 GKIYFGVGAI
-75 NSFETIAA
+75 TYIEEIIG
-83 ELKSEGIE
+83 ELQKEGVE
-91 KFLIVTGK
+91 KLLVVTGK
-99 NSYISSGAW
+99 NAYISCGAW
-108 EIIEAVLHSKGLKF
+108 EVIESVLLSKGVKF
-122 SLFDG
+122 AVYSG
-127 VTPNPTVEQVDTAVE
+127 VTPNPTAAQVDAAVQL
-142 MGRSIGAQAV
+142 GVSVGAQAV

-162 AAKSAAIMMKY
+162 AAKSAAVMLKY
-173 PQYKCADLYEYN
+173 PDKKCADLYEYT
-185 FTPAEALPVIA
+185 FTPTEALPIVA

-238 ALMTGLSEAQTR
+238 ALMTGLSLAQTR

-261 EAATSRSANALSI
+261 EAATSRSANTLSI
-274 QLASETIRLVSEYLP
+274 QLAAETIRLVTEYLP

-304 AYAALIAGWAFDNG
+304 AYAAMIAGWAFDNG

-327 HPLSAVKPKLA
+327 HPLSAVKSDLA

-344 MLLPAVVENIWPE
+344 MLLPAVVENIWQE
-357 CGPLLAELFAP
+357 SGPLLAQLFAP

-387 QKFLAAHGVT
+387 QKFLVAHGVS

-424 GLLEQ
+424 GLLDQ
-429 APTFA
+429 APTYA
-434 DRVAINAIYLNSMNM
+434 DRVAVSAIYLNSMTM

>member
-1 MICFLFC
+1 
-8 SGSESCLIKRKRL
+8 
-21 FFLEKSLLLQY
+21 
-32 IEFCNSLRMS
+32 
-42 IQEDFIMWD
+42 MWD

-56 DQVRTILLK
+56 DQVRAISLR
-65 GKIFFGVGAI
+65 GKIYFGVGAI
-75 NSFETIAA
+75 SYIEEIIG
-83 ELKSEGIE
+83 ELQKEGVE
-91 KFLIVTGK
+91 KLLVVTGK
-99 NSYISSGAW
+99 NAYISCGAW
-108 EIIEAVLHSKGLKF
+108 EVIESALLSKGVKF
-122 SLFDG
+122 AVYSG
-127 VTPNPTVEQVDTAVE
+127 VTPNPTAAQVDAAVQL
-142 MGRSIGAQAV
+142 GVSVGAQAV

-162 AAKSAAIMMKY
+162 AAKSAAVMLKY
-173 PQYKCADLYEYN
+173 PEKKCADLYEYT
-185 FTPAEALPVIA
+185 FTPTEALPIVA

-238 ALMTGLSEAQTR
+238 ALMTGLSLAQTR

-261 EAATSRSANALSI
+261 EAATSRSANTLSI
-274 QLASETIRLVSEYLP
+274 QLAAETIRLVTEYLP

-304 AYAALIAGWAFDNG
+304 AYAAMIAGWAFDNG

-327 HPLSAVKPKLA
+327 HPLSAVKSDLA

-344 MLLPAVVENIWPE
+344 MLLPAVVENIWQE
-357 CGPLLAELFAP
+357 SGPLLAQLFAP

-387 QKFLAAHGVT
+387 QKFLVAHGVS

-424 GLLEQ
+424 GLLDQ
-429 APTFA
+429 APTYA
-434 DRVAINAIYLNSMNM
+434 DRVAVSAIYLNSMTM

>member
-1 MICFLFC
+1 
-8 SGSESCLIKRKRL
+8 
-21 FFLEKSLLLQY
+21 
-32 IEFCNSLRMS
+32 MS
-42 IQEDFIMWD
+42 NKEDFIMWD

-56 DQVRTILLK
+56 DQVKTILLK
-65 GKIFFGVGAI
+65 GKIYFGVGAI
-75 NSFETIAA
+75 NSFEEIVN
-83 ELKSEGIE
+83 ELKTQGIE
-91 KFLIVTGK
+91 RFLIVTGK

-108 EIIEAVLHSKGLKF
+108 DVIEPVLLSKGVKF
-122 SLFDG
+122 SLYDG
-127 VTPNPTVEQVDTAVE
+127 VMPNPTVQQVDTAVE
-142 MGRSIGAQAV
+142 MGRSIDAQAV

-173 PQYKCADLYEYN
+173 PERKCADLYEYN
-185 FTPAEALPVIA
+185 FTPTEALPVIA

-212 VSIPE
+212 VSVPE

-238 ALMTGLSEAQTR
+238 ALMRGLSDAQTR

-261 EAATSRSANALSI
+261 EAATSRSANPLSI
-274 QLASETIRLVSEYLP
+274 MLAAETIRLVTEYLP
-289 LAEKDPKD
+289 LAEKDPRD

-304 AYAALIAGWAFDNG
+304 AYAALMAGWAFDNG

-327 HPLSAVKPKLA
+327 HPLSAIQPKLA

-357 CGPLLAELFAP
+357 SGPVLAQLFAP

-374 GSPKGAAKAAHAV
+374 GSPKGAEKAARAV
-387 QKFLAAHGVT
+387 QKFLVSHGVP
-397 EKLSDLGFTEDDV
+397 EKLSDLGFTEADV
-410 PVLTELAMNTPSLG
+410 TMLTELAMTTPSLG
-424 GLLEQ
+424 GLLDQ

-434 DRVAINAIYLNSMNM
+434 DRVAINAIYLNSMTM

>member
-1 MICFLFC
+1 
-8 SGSESCLIKRKRL
+8 
-21 FFLEKSLLLQY
+21 
-32 IEFCNSLRMS
+32 
-42 IQEDFIMWD
+42 MWD

-56 DQVRTILLK
+56 DQVRAISLR
-65 GKIFFGVGAI
+65 GKIYFGVGAI
-75 NSFETIAA
+75 TYIEEIIS
-83 ELKSEGIE
+83 ELQKEGVE
-91 KFLIVTGK
+91 KLLVVTGK
-99 NSYISSGAW
+99 NAYISCGAW
-108 EIIEAVLHSKGLKF
+108 EVIESVLLSKGVKF
-122 SLFDG
+122 AVYSG
-127 VTPNPTVEQVDTAVE
+127 VTPNPTAEQVDAAVQL
-142 MGRSIGAQAV
+142 GVSVGAQAV

-162 AAKSAAIMMKY
+162 AAKSAAVMLKY
-173 PQYKCADLYEYN
+173 PEKKCADLYEYT
-185 FTPAEALPVIA
+185 FTPTEALPIVA

-238 ALMTGLSEAQTR
+238 ALMTGLSLAQTR

-261 EAATSRSANALSI
+261 EAATSRSANTLSI
-274 QLASETIRLVSEYLP
+274 QLAAETIRLVTEYLP

-304 AYAALIAGWAFDNG
+304 AYAAMIAGWAFDNG

-327 HPLSAVKPKLA
+327 HPLSAVKSDLA

-344 MLLPAVVENIWPE
+344 MLLPAVVENIWQE
-357 CGPLLAELFAP
+357 SGPLLAQLFAP

-387 QKFLAAHGVT
+387 QKFLVAHGVS

-424 GLLEQ
+424 GLLDQ

-434 DRVAINAIYLNSMNM
+434 DRVAVSAIYLNSMTM

>member
-1 MICFLFC
+1 
-8 SGSESCLIKRKRL
+8 
-21 FFLEKSLLLQY
+21 
-32 IEFCNSLRMS
+32 
-42 IQEDFIMWD
+42 MWD

-56 DQVRTILLK
+56 DQVRAISLR
-65 GKIFFGVGAI
+65 GKIYFGVGAI
-75 NSFETIAA
+75 TYIDEIIG
-83 ELKSEGIE
+83 ELQKEGVE
-91 KFLIVTGK
+91 KLLVVTGK
-99 NSYISSGAW
+99 NAYISCGAW
-108 EIIEAVLHSKGLKF
+108 EVIESVLLSKGVKF
-122 SLFDG
+122 AVYSG
-127 VTPNPTVEQVDTAVE
+127 VTPNPTADQVDAAVQL
-142 MGRSIGAQAV
+142 GVSVGAQAV

-162 AAKSAAIMMKY
+162 AAKSAAVMLKY
-173 PQYKCADLYEYN
+173 PDKKCADLYEYT
-185 FTPAEALPVIA
+185 FTPTEALPIVA

-238 ALMTGLSEAQTR
+238 ALMTGLSLAQTR

-261 EAATSRSANALSI
+261 EAATSRSANTLSI
-274 QLASETIRLVSEYLP
+274 QLAAETIRLVTEYLP

-304 AYAALIAGWAFDNG
+304 AYAAMIAGWAFDNG

-327 HPLSAVKPKLA
+327 HPLSAVKSDLA

-344 MLLPAVVENIWPE
+344 MLLPAVVENIWQE
-357 CGPLLAELFAP
+357 SGPLLAQLFAP

-374 GSPKGAAKAAHAV
+374 GSPKGAAKSAHAV
-387 QKFLAAHGVT
+387 QKFLVAHGVS

-424 GLLEQ
+424 GLLDQ

-434 DRVAINAIYLNSMNM
+434 DRVAVSAIYLNSMTM

>member
-1 MICFLFC
+1 
-8 SGSESCLIKRKRL
+8 
-21 FFLEKSLLLQY
+21 
-32 IEFCNSLRMS
+32 
-42 IQEDFIMWD
+42 MWD

-56 DQVRTILLK
+56 DQVRAISLR
-65 GKIFFGVGAI
+65 GKIYFGVGAI
-75 NSFETIAA
+75 TYIEEIIG
-83 ELKSEGIE
+83 ELQKEGVE
-91 KFLIVTGK
+91 KLLVVTGK
-99 NSYISSGAW
+99 NAYISCGAW
-108 EIIEAVLHSKGLKF
+108 EVIESVLLSKGVKF
-122 SLFDG
+122 AVYSG
-127 VTPNPTVEQVDTAVE
+127 VTPNPTADQVDAAVQL
-142 MGRSIGAQAV
+142 GVSVGAQAV

-162 AAKSAAIMMKY
+162 AAKSAAVMLKY
-173 PQYKCADLYEYN
+173 PEKKCADLYEYT
-185 FTPAEALPVIA
+185 FTPTEALPIVA

-238 ALMTGLSEAQTR
+238 ALMTGLSLAQTR

-261 EAATSRSANALSI
+261 EAATSRSANTLSI
-274 QLASETIRLVSEYLP
+274 QLAAETIRLVTEYLP

-304 AYAALIAGWAFDNG
+304 AYAAMIAGWAFDNG

-327 HPLSAVKPKLA
+327 HPLSAVKSDLA

-344 MLLPAVVENIWPE
+344 MLLPAVVENIWQE
-357 CGPLLAELFAP
+357 SGPLLAQLFAP

-387 QKFLAAHGVT
+387 QKFLVAHGVS

-424 GLLEQ
+424 GLLDQ

-434 DRVAINAIYLNSMNM
+434 DRVAVSAIYLNSMTM

>member
-1 MICFLFC
+1 M
-8 SGSESCLIKRKRL
+8 
-21 FFLEKSLLLQY
+21 
-32 IEFCNSLRMS
+32 
-42 IQEDFIMWD
+42 QEDFIMWD

-56 DQVRTILLK
+56 DQVKTICFK

-75 NSFETIAA
+75 TRIEEIID
-83 ELKSEGIE
+83 ELKAEGVE
-91 KFLIVTGK
+91 NYLFVTGK
-99 NSYISSGAW
+99 NAYISSGAW
-108 EIIEAVLHSKGLKF
+108 EVVESVMLSKGVKF
-122 SLFDG
+122 AVYSD
-127 VTPNPTVEQVDTAVE
+127 VTPNPTAEQVDTAAAL
-142 MGRSIGAQAV
+142 GRSIGAQAV

-162 AAKSAAIMMKY
+162 AAKSAAIMIKY
-173 PQYKCADLYEYN
+173 PERKCAELYEYV
-185 FTPAEALPVIA
+185 FTPPEALPVVA

-212 VSIPE
+212 VSVPE

-274 QLASETIRLVSEYLP
+274 QLAAETIRLVTEYLP

-297 LKARYFL
+297 LRARYFL

-327 HPLSAVKPKLA
+327 HPLSAVQPNLA

-357 CGPLLAELFAP
+357 SGPLLAELFAP

-374 GSPKGAAKAAHAV
+374 GSPKGAAKGAKAV
-387 QKFLAAHGVT
+387 QKFLVSHGVS
-397 EKLSDLGFTEDDV
+397 EKLSDLGFTEDDI
-410 PVLTELAMNTPSLG
+410 PVLTELAMNTPSLS
-424 GLLEQ
+424 GLLDQ

-434 DRVAINAIYLNSMNM
+434 DRVAINAIYLNSMTM

>member
-1 MICFLFC
+1 
-8 SGSESCLIKRKRL
+8 
-21 FFLEKSLLLQY
+21 
-32 IEFCNSLRMS
+32 
-42 IQEDFIMWD
+42 MWD
-51 KQIAI
+51 KEIAI
-56 DQVRTILLK
+56 DQVRAITLK

-75 NSFETIAA
+75 TRIEEIVNEFKAEGVESF
-83 ELKSEGIE
+83 LV
-91 KFLIVTGK
+91 VTGK
-99 NSYISSGAW
+99 NAYISSGAW
-108 EIIEAVLHSKGLKF
+108 EVIESVMLSKGVKF
-122 SLFDG
+122 AVYSG
-127 VTPNPTVEQVDTAVE
+127 VTPNPTAEQVDTAVE
-142 MGRSIGAQAV
+142 VGRSINASAV

-162 AAKSAAIMMKY
+162 AAKSAAIMLKY
-173 PQYKCADLYEYN
+173 PERKCADLYEYA
-185 FTPAEALPVIA
+185 FTPAEALPVVA

-217 KNYKPAIAYDLI
+217 KNYKPAIAYELI

-261 EAATSRSANALSI
+261 EAATSRSANPLSI
-274 QLASETIRLVSEYLP
+274 QLAAETIRLVTEYLP
-289 LAEKDPKD
+289 LAEKNPKD
-297 LKARYFL
+297 LRARYFL

-327 HPLSAVKPKLA
+327 HPLSAVQPKLA

-357 CGPLLAELFAP
+357 SGPILAQLFAP

-374 GSPKGAAKAAHAV
+374 GSPKGAAKGARAV
-387 QKFLAAHGVT
+387 QKFLVTHGVS
-397 EKLSDLGFTEDDV
+397 EKLSDLGFTEDDI
-410 PVLTELAMNTPSLG
+410 PVLTELAVTTPSLG

-434 DRVAINAIYLNSMNM
+434 DRVAINAIYLNSMTM

>member
-1 MICFLFC
+1 
-8 SGSESCLIKRKRL
+8 
-21 FFLEKSLLLQY
+21 
-32 IEFCNSLRMS
+32 
-42 IQEDFIMWD
+42 MWD
-51 KQIAI
+51 KEIAI
-56 DQVRTILLK
+56 DQVRAITLK

-75 NSFETIAA
+75 TRIEEIVN
-83 ELKSEGIE
+83 ELKAEGVE
-91 KFLIVTGK
+91 SFLVVTGK
-99 NSYISSGAW
+99 NAYISSGAW
-108 EIIEAVLHSKGLKF
+108 EVIESVMLSKGVKF
-122 SLFDG
+122 AVYSG
-127 VTPNPTVEQVDTAVE
+127 VTPNPTAEQVDTAVE
-142 MGRSIGAQAV
+142 VGRSINASAV

-162 AAKSAAIMMKY
+162 AAKSAAIMLKY
-173 PQYKCADLYEYN
+173 PERKCADLYEYA
-185 FTPAEALPVIA
+185 FTPAEALPVVA

-217 KNYKPAIAYDLI
+217 KNYKPAIAYELI

-261 EAATSRSANALSI
+261 EAATSRSANPLSI
-274 QLASETIRLVSEYLP
+274 QLAAETIRLVTEYRP
-289 LAEKDPKD
+289 LAEKNPKD
-297 LKARYFL
+297 LRARYFL

-327 HPLSAVKPKLA
+327 HPLSAVQPKLA

-357 CGPLLAELFAP
+357 SGPILAQLFAP

-374 GSPKGAAKAAHAV
+374 GSPKGAAKGARAV
-387 QKFLAAHGVT
+387 QKFLVTHGVS
-397 EKLSDLGFTEDDV
+397 EKLSDLGFTEDDI
-410 PVLTELAMNTPSLG
+410 PVLTELAVSTPSLG

-434 DRVAINAIYLNSMNM
+434 DRVAINAIYLNSMTM